1 MAKFYVVW
9 AGHHPG
15 VYDNWDDCLEQV
27 KNFPSAKYKGF
38 SSAEA
43 AAEAYRSGYAAEDST
58 NLSNLLNGAGEMRAR
73 KGRGGRKG
81 EKKAAPCHYMDN
93 PEVDLHAWAV
103 DAACAGNPGPVEY
116 RGVELM
122 SGRELFR
129 IGPLQGGTNNLGEF
143 LAIVHALALQE
154 KMSIS
159 VPIYSDSVSGMAWV
173 RNRCIKTTLTENNNN
188 RILFD
193 LLRRG
198 IHWLN
203 THSYKSR
210 IMKWDTPRWGEIPAD
225 FGRKG

>member
-1 MAKFYVVW
+1 MKYYVVW

-15 VYDNWDDCLEQV
+15 VYDTWEDCQEQI
-27 KNFPSAKYKGF
+27 KNFPGARFKSF
-38 SSAEA
+38 SSAA
-43 AAEAYRSGYAAEDST
+43 AATEAYRMGVAEEDSADLT
-58 NLSNLLNGAGEMRAR
+58 RLLDGAGAAR
-73 KGRGGRKG
+73 ESRKKGR
-81 EKKAAPCHYMDN
+81 ATSAPHYMDN
-93 PEVDLHAWAV
+93 PEVNIDAWAV
-103 DAACAGNPGPVEY
+103 DAACSGNPGPVEY

-143 LAIVHALALQE
+143 LAIVQALALQD
-154 KMSIS
+154 KMGITK
-159 VPIYSDSVSGMAWV
+159 PIYSDSVSGMAWV
-173 RNRCIKTTLTENNNN
+173 RNRRIKTTLTENAVNAP
-188 RILFD
+188 LFN

-203 THSYKSR
+203 THSWKAP

>member
-1 MAKFYVVW
+1 MQKFYVVW

-27 KNFPSAKYKGF
+27 KNFPGAKYKAF
-38 SSAEA
+38 NSAA
-43 AAEAYRSGYAAEDST
+43 VAAEAYRLGMAEEDSADLT
-58 NLSNLLNGAGEMRAR
+58 RLLNNAGEARAQ
-73 KGRGGRKG
+73 KKRGGRG
-81 EKKAAPCHYMDN
+81 EQYPTYMDN
-93 PEVDLHAWAV
+93 PEVDLNAWAV

-122 SGRELFR
+122 SGKELFHV
-129 IGPLQGGTNNLGEF
+129 GPFQGGTNNLGEF

-154 KMSIS
+154 QMGITR
-159 VPIYSDSVSGMAWV
+159 PIYSDSVSGMAWV
-173 RNRCIKTTLTENNNN
+173 RNRVIKTTLQPTPANAP
-188 RILFD
+188 LFN

-203 THSYKSR
+203 THSWKAP

-225 FGRKG
+225 FGRKK